1 MFAILRLGEGLTI
14 RYYVG
19 VFDFLLGVVIYIIL
33 TLLLPRNN
41 FGFRAIRLIS
51 TIFTSFGAMQ
61 IYSAWRGFCS
71 QVWNRKSR
79 QLRPWE
85 MDDVADEEVSVNGKE
100 DMELDT
106 TGNWGS
112 TPRLIEPVTTRTTSP
127 GGSNM
132 FNENVFATTTPS
144 PNLDIQLSPE
154 VHPLTDMNDISSS
167 PISVNELRPIPSRNI
182 DLEDEGQSEE
192 LTETQIRQLALRRS
206 TIKVP
211 DASLAFPI
219 SEDDHVGELST
230 PRKASH
236 RLSAAGASL
245 RPSISSVSSTLRQSM
260 SPLPAPIARRSDIS
274 PFGEPP
280 LAPESGRGSV
290 EPKLSMTSLAAVHQD
305 LGALL
310 GKFKNS
316 TNRTTEEGSPKMFG
330 PEVLVEDP
338 RVVALFEGVVRDILI
353 VGAISAV
360 IWIALCLAVPCA
372 GLV

>member
-1 MFAILRLGEGLTI
+1 MSIALRTGELLI
-14 RYYVG
+14 VRYYVG

-33 TLLLPRNN
+33 TLLLPTSN
-41 FGFRAIRLIS
+41 FGLRAIRLIS

-85 MDDVADEEVSVNGKE
+85 MDDVVDEEVSVNGKE
-100 DMELDT
+100 DMELNT

-127 GGSNM
+127 GGNNM
-132 FNENVFATTTPS
+132 FNENVFTAITPP
-144 PNLDIQLSPE
+144 PNMDIQLSPE

-167 PISVNELRPIPSRNI
+167 PVSVNNLRPITSHNT
-182 DLEDEGQSEE
+182 DLEDEGESEE

-245 RPSISSVSSTLRQSM
+245 RPSISSVSSTLRQSI
-260 SPLPAPIARRSDIS
+260 SPLPTPINRRSDIS

-280 LAPESGRGSV
+280 LAPEPGRGSV

-310 GKFKNS
+310 GKFRKS
-316 TNRTTEEGSPKMFG
+316 TSGISEEGTPKMFG
-330 PEVLVEDP
+330 PEILVEDP
-338 RVVALFEGVVRDILI
+338 RVVALFDGVVRDILI
-353 VGAISAV
+353 VGAIAAV
-360 IWIALCLAVPCA
+360 VWIALCLAVPCA